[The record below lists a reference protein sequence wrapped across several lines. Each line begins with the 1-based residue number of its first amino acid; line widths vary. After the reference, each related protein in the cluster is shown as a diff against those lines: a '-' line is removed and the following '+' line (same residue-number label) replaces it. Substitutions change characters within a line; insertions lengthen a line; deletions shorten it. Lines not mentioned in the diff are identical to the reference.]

1 MAGPLQGLKIVEVAG
16 IGPGPFCAMMLA
28 DMGAEVL
35 RIDRL
40 DAVGKDREVGFMRA
54 GRNSILNRGRR
65 SVALDLKSA
74 EGVATFLELID
85 SADALIE
92 GFRPGVMERLGIGPE
107 VCDVRNPRLVY
118 GRITGWGRDGPL
130 HQAAGHDINYIAI
143 SGALHTIGRAD
154 GGPVAPPAMIGDIGG
169 GAMMLAF
176 GIVSALLEAR
186 QSGRGQVVDAA
197 ITDGAALMA
206 SIVYEFKAMGLWRN
220 ERQTNLLDGGAHFY
234 DTYQC
239 ADGKWIS
246 IGAIE
251 PQFYSLLIEK
261 LEIDDPEF
269 SRQLDPSAWPTLKQK
284 LATKF
289 RTKTRDEWCAVMEG
303 TDACFA
309 PVLSLD
315 EARHHPHNVARNTFI
330 ERGGVTQP
338 APAPR
343 FSRTTAEISMP
354 APYAG
359 EHNYQALA
367 DWGVDRSA
375 LSHPNGTILPGQQ
388 AK

>member
-40 DAVGKDREVGFMRA
+40 DAVGKDREVGFMRP

-74 EGVATFLELID
+74 DGVETFLELID

-107 VCDVRNPRLVY
+107 VCHVRNPRLVY
-118 GRITGWGRDGPL
+118 GRITGWGQDGPL

-206 SIVYEFKAMGLWRN
+206 SIVYEFKAMGLWSN

-269 SRQLDPSAWPTLKQK
+269 SRQLDPAAWPTLKQK

-359 EHNYQALA
+359 EHNDKALA

-375 LSHPNGTILPGQQ
+375 LSHPNGTILSG
-388 AK
+388 